1 MYIKD
6 LYLHN
11 FRNYQEQKVE
21 FDEGIN
27 LLIGPNAQ
35 GKTNALEAIYYLITG
50 KSYRVRKENELILWG
65 AKNFYL
71 KSTFKIQDRQLKLES
86 YYEPNK
92 KIMKINQVPCRRL
105 SDYVGT
111 VNAVFF
117 SPDDLEIVKKSPTER
132 RRFLDFLI
140 AQLRPSHIA
149 LLNTYLK
156 VLKQKKSLLKRE
168 VNNKILKE
176 QLSIWNQ
183 QLVDIGSKI
192 IINRAEFT
200 KKLNKYSLPI
210 FQSIFPENNTLE
222 LVYYSLNKKD
232 IEDSL
237 ASFPAILE
245 NKMTQEIEKRSVL
258 FGPHRDD
265 LLIEINGRPAR
276 NYASQGQQRVIVLC
290 LKMAEMEII
299 LKEKGEYPILLLDD
313 VLSELDE
320 KRRHYLLEY
329 IHSTQKQTII
339 TMTEADDKIV
349 SKKAAVFQVFQGRIR
364 RCS

>member
-21 FDEGIN
+21 FDPGIN

-35 GKTNALEAIYYLITG
+35 GKTNALEAIYYLTTG

-65 AKNFYL
+65 ARSFYL
-71 KSTFKIQDRQLKLES
+71 KSTFQVKDRLLKLES
-86 YYEPNK
+86 YYESNK
-92 KIMKINQVPCRRL
+92 KIMKINQIPCKRL

-140 AQLRPSHIA
+140 AQVRPSHIA

-156 VLKQKKSLLKRE
+156 ILKQKKHLLSRE
-168 VNNKILKE
+168 TNSRILKE
-176 QLSIWNQ
+176 QLLIWNQ
-183 QLVDIGSKI
+183 QLASIGSKI
-192 IINRAEFT
+192 IVNRAEFT
-200 KKLNKYSLPI
+200 KKLSDYSKPI
-210 FQSIFPENNTLE
+210 FQSIFPGNNTLE
-222 LVYYSLNKKD
+222 LVYFSLNKRD
-232 IEDSL
+232 VEDTL
-237 ASFPAILE
+237 ANFEAILE
-245 NKMTQEIEKRSVL
+245 SKIDQEIEKRAVL
-258 FGPHRDD
+258 VGPHRDD

-299 LKEKGEYPILLLDD
+299 LNDKGEYPVLLLDD

-320 KRRHYLLEY
+320 KRRQYLLEY
-329 IHSTQKQTII
+329 IVSTQKQTVI
-339 TMTEADDKIV
+339 TMTEADKKIE
-349 SKKAAVFQVFQGRIR
+349 SERAAVFQVFQGNIR
-364 RCS
+364 RCV